1 MAATFIPIPY
11 KERLSFILSQFS
23 SATVIPDAIPTIP
36 VCIPALYA
44 LLQTSE
50 LLTTTDGADAV
61 GGVLSVTTVEDTVV
75 LVSAP
80 NTMKGVRH
88 NISSKKN
95 FFILLSLIYSIY
107 KKSMI

>member
-1 MAATFIPIPY
+1 
-11 KERLSFILSQFS
+11 SQFS
-23 SATVIPDAIPTIP
+23 SATVTPDAIPTIP

-44 LLQTSE
+44 LLHTSE

-61 GGVLSVTTVEDTVV
+61 GGVLSVTTVDDTVV

-80 NTMKGVRH
+80 NTTNGVRH